1 MINVLKKIGAIGCL
15 TIVLT
20 ACGMT
25 PEERAAALKAEAEAN
40 KIADHAACVAY
51 GLRPKTDAFA
61 LCMQKE
67 DHNRKQLAASKAA
80 EEAANDATFWAM
92 EAKRQAQYG
101 N

>member
-1 MINVLKKIGAIGCL
+1 MSSFIIRIGVIGFLATAL
-15 TIVLT
+15 TG
-20 ACGMT
+20 CGMT

-40 KIADHAACVAY
+40 KLADQAACVGY

-80 EEAANDATFWAM
+80 EEAADAATFWAM
-92 EAKRQAQYG
+92 QAKREVQYG

>member
-1 MINVLKKIGAIGCL
+1 
-15 TIVLT
+15 
-20 ACGMT
+20 MT

-40 KIADHAACVAY
+40 KIADQAACLGY

-61 LCMQKE
+61 LCLQKE

-80 EEAANDATFWAM
+80 EKAADDATFYAM
-92 EAKRQAQYG
+92 QAKREVQYG

>member
-1 MINVLKKIGAIGCL
+1 MGKIGFFCFVVIALNG
-15 TIVLT
+15 
-20 ACGMT
+20 CGMT

-40 KIADHAACVAY
+40 KIADQAACVGY

-61 LCMQKE
+61 LCLQKE

-80 EEAANDATFWAM
+80 EKAADDATFYAM
-92 EAKRQAQYG
+92 LAKREVQYG